1 MRKIRA
7 HETSLASRV
16 QQRMKF
22 HCVEW
27 WGAVL
32 RCLGVK
38 AATVTIERRRAM
50 RSALICHA
58 A

>member
-1 MRKIRA
+1 
-7 HETSLASRV
+7 
-16 QQRMKF
+16 MKF